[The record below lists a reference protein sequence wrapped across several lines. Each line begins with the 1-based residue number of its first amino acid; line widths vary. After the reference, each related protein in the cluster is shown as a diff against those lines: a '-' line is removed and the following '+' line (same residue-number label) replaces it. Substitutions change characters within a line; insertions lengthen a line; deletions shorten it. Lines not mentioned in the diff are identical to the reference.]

1 MDEMIGGDD
10 SPDTGAIEVQGTD
23 RPTGYL
29 ESLDR
34 SGRVTARIAV
44 DRLPVHI
51 GRAYTNDLIVDDPF
65 VDAVHVRV
73 ERDTGERIWVVD
85 LASTNGLY
93 LRSGRTR
100 LDSATLDDS
109 AEVRIGHT
117 FIRYRPLTWQV
128 PPTRADRGGNDLL
141 RIFEVGWSQAGLIL
155 LALALVLITAVLSR
169 ASRPEVMELVFILTG
184 AASLVLVW
192 AGFWSL
198 LNRLLQH
205 RMNFLVHVSIASSAV
220 ALSTAKDS
228 FVGYLTFLLDWD
240 ESYVWMV
247 GGLGVLVLAVVL
259 YWHLRFCTISRPTTL
274 ARTLGAITV
283 TLFLLVG
290 LQQLMQDYGFSA
302 TPRYRVTF
310 KPLPLHLHG
319 PVPLKGFI
327 DQAGALRR
335 DLEAQQVNDN

>member
-1 MDEMIGGDD
+1 MDEMIGRDE
-10 SPDTGAIEVQGTD
+10 SPDTGTIEGQGID

-34 SGRVTARIAV
+34 AGRVTARFAL
-44 DRLPVHI
+44 DRLPVHV

-65 VDAVHVRV
+65 VDAVHLRI
-73 ERDTGERIWVVD
+73 ERDAGERIRAVD
-85 LASTNGLY
+85 LASANGLY

-100 LDSATLDDS
+100 LDSVSLDDS

-117 FIRYRPLTWQV
+117 FIRYRPLNWQV
-128 PPTRADRGGNDLL
+128 SPARADRGGNDFL
-141 RIFEVGWSQAGLIL
+141 RMFELRWSQAGLIL
-155 LALALVLITAVLSR
+155 LTFAMVALTTVLNR

-184 AASLVLVW
+184 AASIVLVW

-198 LNRLLQH
+198 INRLLQH
-205 RMNFLVHVSIASSAV
+205 RMNFLVHVTIASMAV
-220 ALSTAKDS
+220 VLSNAKDS

-240 ESYVWMV
+240 ESYVWLV

-259 YWHLRFCTISRPTTL
+259 YWHLRFCTISRPATL
-274 ARTLGAITV
+274 ARILGAITL
-283 TLFLLVG
+283 TLFLLIG
-290 LQQLMQDYGFSA
+290 LQHFMRDYVFSA
-302 TPRYRVTF
+302 TPRYQVTF
-310 KPLPLHLHG
+310 KPLPMHVHG

-335 DLEAQQVNDN
+335 DLEAQQIDGN